1 LTSSPSSTWNLEE
14 VYLTP
19 PAPTGRNLLGPD
31 AADRID
37 LDWLVEDDPTT
48 LDQLLLGLIRLGDRA
63 LSDPDVLLLG
73 VGLTA
78 IGGNWS
84 SLNVGTC
91 NKGVAADITEGTEET
106 GDEGNASKP

>member
-1 LTSSPSSTWNLEE
+1 M
-14 VYLTP
+14 TP

-31 AADRID
+31 TD
-37 LDWLVEDDPTT
+37 LDWVDEDDPTT
-48 LDQLLLGLIRLGDRA
+48 LDQLLLGLIPLADRA
-63 LSDPDVLLLG
+63 LSDPDVLLG

-91 NKGVAADITEGTEET
+91 GKGATVADIIEGTEEV